1 MSTQTKLPL
10 TKTAPPFRPAPNAKQ
25 IRFATSRACFWRT
38 VSIATM
44 MFSFALLVEAQQQA
58 LRLDMATVATEALAS
73 GWSSKQA
80 HQDAVTAD
88 SIAKRAASLRWGRVD
103 FQSQYLRLNDP
114 VKIESPI
121 PANLQPVLG
130 LSSLTTPLAPQDNLH
145 MTLQA
150 GVPIFTG
157 GKITNAIRE
166 AKAGAKG
173 ARDVANDTD
182 AGAVF
187 EAERNYL
194 SVLLTA
200 DIVRLNESA
209 LASYKEHL
217 DHAQSAFR
225 EGTAARY
232 DVIRAEA
239 AVSEQEKRLIEARNE
254 FDLAVA
260 ALRTSLV
267 LTDATPIEVAGAL
280 FEIGDPVDL
289 SEALKLTVKNNPTLQ
304 ALHEKIAANKSGVR
318 VQQGDYL
325 PQITGIAGRE
335 LVTSKLA
342 QTDPTW
348 FAGAKVT
355 LQLFDGGE
363 RHARVSEA
371 RSRLQSADLEYHNAE
386 DQLRLA
392 VRSAYLDVVSQRSAL
407 VSARKTVELARESLR
422 LATKR
427 FEVGTG
433 TSLEVLDAN
442 VSLTAALVGVQRAL
456 YGIDLAY
463 LTIHRYEGDVAEVA
477 ARIQTP

>member
-1 MSTQTKLPL
+1 
-10 TKTAPPFRPAPNAKQ
+10 
-25 IRFATSRACFWRT
+25 
-38 VSIATM
+38 M
-44 MFSFALLVEAQQQA
+44 MFSLALLVEAQQQV
-58 LRLDMATVATEALAS
+58 LRLDMTTVATEALGS

-88 SIAKRAASLRWGRVD
+88 SIAKRAASMRWGRVD

-145 MTLQA
+145 VNLQA

-166 AKAGAKG
+166 AKAGAR
-173 ARDVANDTD
+173 AANDVANDTD
-182 AGAVF
+182 AGVVF
-187 EAERNYL
+187 EAERDYL
-194 SVLLTA
+194 SVLLTS

-209 LASYKEHL
+209 LDSYKEHL
-217 DHAQSAFR
+217 NHADSAFR
-225 EGTAARY
+225 QGTAAKY

-239 AVSEQEKRLIEARNE
+239 AVTEQEKRLIEARNQY
-254 FDLAVA
+254 DLALA
-260 ALRTSLV
+260 ALRTALV
-267 LTDATPIEVAGAL
+267 LTDSTSIEVAGKL
-280 FEIGDPVDL
+280 FEIEDRVDL
-289 SEALKLTVKNNPTLQ
+289 NQAMDGAVSSNPMLR
-304 ALHEKIAANKSGVR
+304 ALHEKIAADKSSVR

-325 PQITGIAGRE
+325 PQITGVAGRE
-335 LVTSKLA
+335 LVTNKLA

-348 FAGAKVT
+348 FVGARAT
-355 LQLFDGGE
+355 LELFDGGE

-371 RSRLQSADLEYHNAE
+371 RSRMRSSELEYHNAE

-392 VRSAYLDVVSQRSAL
+392 VRSAYLDMRSQESAL
-407 VSARKTVELARESLR
+407 ASARKTAELAQESLR

-442 VSLTAALVGVQRAL
+442 VSLTAALVGVQHAL

-463 LTIHRYEGDVAEVA
+463 LTIHRYEGDIAQVSI
-477 ARIQTP
+477 RIQK

>member
-1 MSTQTKLPL
+1 
-10 TKTAPPFRPAPNAKQ
+10 
-25 IRFATSRACFWRT
+25 
-38 VSIATM
+38 
-44 MFSFALLVEAQQQA
+44 
-58 LRLDMATVATEALAS
+58 
-73 GWSSKQA
+73 
-80 HQDAVTAD
+80 
-88 SIAKRAASLRWGRVD
+88 
-103 FQSQYLRLNDP
+103 
-114 VKIESPI
+114 
-121 PANLQPVLG
+121 
-130 LSSLTTPLAPQDNLH
+130 

-342 QTDPTW
+342 QTDPKRDRVCRARTSNITTPRTSFGLRSGAPTLTW
-348 FAGAKVT
+348 CPKD
-355 LQLFDGGE
+355 LLLFLRE
-363 RHARVSEA
+363 RQSNSHARA
-371 RSRLQSADLEYHNAE
+371 FA
-386 DQLRLA
+386 
-392 VRSAYLDVVSQRSAL
+392 
-407 VSARKTVELARESLR
+407 SLR
-422 LATKR
+422 SDSKL
-427 FEVGTG
+427 V
-433 TSLEVLDAN
+433 LEQAWKYW
-442 VSLTAALVGVQRAL
+442 TRMF
-456 YGIDLAY
+456 
-463 LTIHRYEGDVAEVA
+463 R
-477 ARIQTP
+477 